1 LDQRGKGEVQFNV
14 NGEHYMLNFDSQLG
28 RWYLLRP
35 VSGGMI
41 EAIEVIEDEAVTTR
55 GGMVHASEDGM
66 KSIH

>member
-1 LDQRGKGEVQFNV
+1 VQFNV
-14 NGEHYMLNFDSQLG
+14 NGERYMLNFNSQLG

-35 VSGGMI
+35 VYGGMI

-55 GGMVHASEDGM
+55 GGMVHASDDGM

>member
-1 LDQRGKGEVQFNV
+1 
-14 NGEHYMLNFDSQLG
+14 MLNFNSQLG

-35 VSGGMI
+35 VYGGMI

-55 GGMVHASEDGM
+55 GSMVHASDDGM